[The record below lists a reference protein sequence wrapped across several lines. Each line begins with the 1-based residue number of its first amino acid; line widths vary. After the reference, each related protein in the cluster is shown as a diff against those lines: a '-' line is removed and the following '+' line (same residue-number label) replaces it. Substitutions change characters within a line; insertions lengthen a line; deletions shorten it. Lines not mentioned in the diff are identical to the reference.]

1 MPHACAMILAL
12 SFALSSSAL
21 SQKAATAERSQA
33 PTGLPPGQVQLTYL
47 GNAGWEITDGRTV
60 IIVDPF
66 VTQFSSYP
74 TTGGPVRR
82 SMDDIL
88 MPDTAAIERRIP
100 RADYIFVTHAHWD
113 HVLDAP
119 HLARKTGAVIVGN
132 ASVANVARGSSVPDS
147 ALITVRGGE
156 DYEFGAF
163 SLRVIPSLHSALLNK
178 RYYTTRIGMG
188 DTPRTLKPPARRG
201 DYMQDG
207 GTVMY
212 LLRIGGQQILIM
224 GGTNYIERE
233 VEGLRPDI
241 ALIGAIKP
249 NGGYGEIY
257 DYMGRLMRAL
267 GNPKTVLPTH
277 LDAYGDPAQG
287 PAIAA
292 AQRVFDDEVRRV
304 SPNTRVILP
313 TWFEPI
319 VLGSPR

>member
-1 MPHACAMILAL
+1 MPHPCAIILAL
-12 SFALSSSAL
+12 SFALSSSAI
-21 SQKAATAERSQA
+21 SQTAATAERSQA
-33 PTGLPPGQVQLTYL
+33 PTALPPGQVRLTYL

-66 VTQFSSYP
+66 VTQFSRVP

-82 SMDDIL
+82 SMDDLLI
-88 MPDTAAIERRIP
+88 PDTAAIEQRIP
-100 RADYIFVTHAHWD
+100 RADYILVTHAHFD

-119 HLARKTGAVIVGN
+119 YLARKTGAVIVGN
-132 ASVANVARGSSVPDS
+132 ASVANVARGSNVSDS

-178 RYYTTRIGMG
+178 RYFTRIGMG
-188 DTPRTLKPPARRG
+188 DIPRTIKMPARRG

-207 GTVMY
+207 GTMMY

-224 GGTNYIERE
+224 GGMNYIERE

-257 DYMGRLMRAL
+257 DYIGRLMRAL

-277 LDAYGDPAQG
+277 LDAYGNPARQ
-287 PAIAA
+287 ADIA
-292 AQRVFDDEVRRV
+292 AQRRAFADEVHGI
-304 SPNTRVILP
+304 SPRTRVILP

-319 VLGSPR
+319 VLGVAR